1 MVLCKEIPSQSHSIK
16 QEKRNYNLIN
26 LFVFNTKKYII
37 YFQYN
42 SVYAF
47 VRFDSIETAAHVLY
61 ASETNQE
68 DFTFRGRKLNIARH
82 KRASQPSESVLKDTQ
97 NNNNSE
103 TEATFKI
110 TDVYHGTL
118 ITGTAMKN
126 IQVTDSIVFNTEG
139 FGIIANRLEIGV
151 NASVDLKIKTH
162 KKKLAIVV
170 NFTPDFID
178 SKVITTELSFEWSFR
193 E

>member
-1 MVLCKEIPSQSHSIK
+1 
-16 QEKRNYNLIN
+16 
-26 LFVFNTKKYII
+26 
-37 YFQYN
+37 
-42 SVYAF
+42 
-47 VRFDSIETAAHVLY
+47 
-61 ASETNQE
+61 
-68 DFTFRGRKLNIARH
+68 
-82 KRASQPSESVLKDTQ
+82 
-97 NNNNSE
+97 
-103 TEATFKI
+103 
-110 TDVYHGTL
+110 
-118 ITGTAMKN
+118 MKN